1 MLSGQDVVVLLKV
14 AGGSDDWT
22 LRSLEAEVGLPR
34 SGVHRSLQRLS
45 AAALYDLDHRRANLA
60 QAEEF
65 LVHAVKYLF
74 PPERGGETRGVPTA
88 WASAPLVDRLAP
100 DTSLPPVWPDPH
112 GELRGIAVKPLH
124 PHAAK
129 LARRDPRLGERMAL
143 VDALR
148 MGDARTRAL
157 AAELLARNLASAS

>member
-1 MLSGQDVVVLLKV
+1 MVLLKV
-14 AGGSDDWT
+14 AGDSGDWT

-34 SGVHRSLQRLS
+34 SGVHRSLQRLG
-45 AAALYDLDHRRANLA
+45 AAGLYDLDRRRANIA

-65 LVHAVKYLF
+65 LVHAAKYVF

-88 WASAPLVDRLAP
+88 WASAPLVGRLAP
-100 DTSLPPVWPDPH
+100 DNSLPPVWPDPH
-112 GELRGIAVKPLH
+112 GEVRGIAVKPLH
-124 PHAAK
+124 PDAAN

-157 AAELLARNLASAS
+157 AGDLLARDLAAAS